1 MRTNQRKAPWLLI
14 CMAGC
19 IFLLASCGEKE
30 PAASPN
36 QHTAVSSSA
45 ASEEEP
51 SVIFEEAPNN
61 GIPDEMG
68 PNIQTVYLLSKY
80 TEYTS
85 SGTSNG
91 SLNYEYVK
99 LHIPVE

>member
-1 MRTNQRKAPWLLI
+1 MYLFIGVLR
-14 CMAGC
+14 G
-19 IFLLASCGEKE
+19 KE

-61 GIPDEMG
+61 GTPDEMG

-91 SLNYEYVK
+91 SLNYEYVE